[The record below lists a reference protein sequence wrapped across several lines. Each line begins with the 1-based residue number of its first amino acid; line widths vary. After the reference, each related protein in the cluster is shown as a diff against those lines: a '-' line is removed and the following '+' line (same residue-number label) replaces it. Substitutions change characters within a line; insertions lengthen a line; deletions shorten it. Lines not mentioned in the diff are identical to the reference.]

1 MSNEGFR
8 GVPGVPDGWEL
19 VHANRQAESG
29 EYFLDAKGCLRPA
42 DHRTNSCY
50 PIIRKTQKPAKYR
63 QFKDAEEFKPHRDRW
78 VRVIKEHNM
87 SGCDLDDWLTDSLR
101 FMGQDKTGVCAPGGW
116 LTYGCAFDCFV
127 FDDDGTPFGVRIDE

>member
-1 MSNEGFR
+1 MSNQI
-8 GVPGVPDGWEL
+8 PGVPEGWDL
-19 VHANRQAESG
+19 VHANRRADQGEWFIDRDGSVLEWEEECESRC
-29 EYFLDAKGCLRPA
+29 A
-42 DHRTNSCY
+42 Y
-50 PIIRKTQKPAKYR
+50 PIIRKIEKPARYR
-63 QFKDAEEFKPHRDRW
+63 PFANAEEFKPHRDRW
-78 VRVIKEHNM
+78 ARVIKEHNM

>member
-1 MSNEGFR
+1 MSSNQI
-8 GVPGVPDGWEL
+8 PGVPEGWEIEH
-19 VHANRQAESG
+19 VSRFGEPG
-29 EYFLDAKGCLRPA
+29 EYCVNPEGEPHLIEG
-42 DHRTNSCY
+42 RTIYRVCV
-50 PIIRKTQKPAKYR
+50 IRKVVKPDVYR
-63 QFKDAEEFKPHRDRW
+63 PFANAEEFKPHRDRW